1 MGAQRERRTDNKAK
15 NATVIKKY
23 ANRRLYNTATSTYV
37 TLEDL
42 AKMVKDGTDFIVYDA
57 KTGEDITRSVLTQII
72 FEEENKEGNN
82 LLPINFLRQLI
93 RFYGDSMQ
101 GMVPNYL
108 EFSMGNLMKDQDKLK
123 KQMLDAFGGGDP
135 FKMMEETAK
144 RNMQLFQDSMKMFTP
159 FVQGFT
165 HRALPIPLPQL
176 PVPSDAV
183 PPEAPKPRSRHQP
196 AKMILQVLKDQL
208 DGHAAKN
215 RLAQPLI
222 LTDRYEFFKTQCV
235 RLSGCLPRPGYRML
249 HSALTMRRAADRDL
263 NPCHLAGLWAHPTLW

>member
-1 MGAQRERRTDNKAK
+1 MSDEQAKPEQAKNK

-42 AKMVKDGTDFIVYDA
+42 SKMVKDGTDFIVYDA

-123 KQMLDAFGGGDP
+123 QQMADAFGGGDP
-135 FKMMEETAK
+135 FKLLEEAAK
-144 RNMQLFQDSMKMFTP
+144 RNMTMFQDSMKMFTP
-159 FVQGFT
+159 FGAANF
-165 HRALPIPLPQL
+165 ANPFAAAAGA
-176 PVPSDAV
+176 SDAV
-183 PPEAPKPRSRHQP
+183 PPKTATAAPA
-196 AKMILQVLKDQL
+196 AKDDLQILKDQL
-208 DGHAAKN
+208 AAMQQK
-215 RLAQPLI
+215 I
-222 LTDRYEFFKTQCV
+222 ESMDR
-235 RLSGCLPRPGYRML
+235 
-249 HSALTMRRAADRDL
+249 
-263 NPCHLAGLWAHPTLW
+263 